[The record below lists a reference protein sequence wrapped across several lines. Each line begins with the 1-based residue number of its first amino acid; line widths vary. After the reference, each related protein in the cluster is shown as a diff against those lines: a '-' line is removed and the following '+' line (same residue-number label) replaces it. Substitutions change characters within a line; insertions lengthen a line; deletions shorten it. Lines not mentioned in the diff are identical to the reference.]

1 METEVSQIDKYVS
14 APTIKMINGMEEYI
28 IVIINVLCVSA
39 IE

>member
-1 METEVSQIDKYVS
+1 METEVSLIDKYVS
-14 APTIKMINGMEEYI
+14 TIKMINGMEEYI